1 MEYVIVMKDDL
12 EQTVN
17 AMDQIYKVNSHIPA
31 AKCMLT
37 LTPHCLSWLFPVHFN
52 TYVMGLRPSEIF

>member
-17 AMDQIYKVNSHIPA
+17 AMDRIYKVKARIPA

-37 LTPHCLSWLFPVHFN
+37 LTPLTFFFKS
-52 TYVMGLRPSEIF
+52 S